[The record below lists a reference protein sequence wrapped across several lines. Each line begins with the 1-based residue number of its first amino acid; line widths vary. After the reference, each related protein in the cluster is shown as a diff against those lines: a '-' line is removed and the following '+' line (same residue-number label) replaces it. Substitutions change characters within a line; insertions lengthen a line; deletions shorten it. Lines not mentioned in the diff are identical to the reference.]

1 MNTNTTQTTTNIN
14 QQKINEF
21 LKSLTNES
29 KSSNTIESYKIDL
42 NDYLKYHQ
50 ELNRDNI
57 LSYKKQLKQLN
68 KSATTINHRLSALKK
83 YNLWLIETK
92 QDSNI
97 YVISND
103 MMKIQKQYAS
113 PTKINDKDV
122 IDFYNKIQK
131 EQNKRNIAIVY
142 LILSTGIRR
151 FECTNIKINDIDF
164 KEDKLIIRSGK
175 GDKQRS
181 VLLNSKVIEILKDY
195 IDTDRN
201 NYIYRYSPYL
211 FISSKSERIA
221 NETINAIMKPYSEDK
236 ITPHMLRHF
245 FASNAY
251 KKGMNLVEI
260 ANMLGH
266 ASLQTTTIYTHPSE
280 DEMRAKIDNI
290 MVI

>member
-1 MNTNTTQTTTNIN
+1 MNTNMNL
-14 QQKINEF
+14 QKINEF
-21 LKSLTNES
+21 LKSLANEGKS
-29 KSSNTIESYKIDL
+29 KNTIKSYYIDIK
-42 NDYLKYHQ
+42 DYIQSYS

-122 IDFYNKIQK
+122 IDFYNQLQK

-151 FECTNIKINDIDF
+151 AECANIKIDDIDF
-164 KEDKLIIRSGK
+164 KNDKLIIRSGK

-201 NYIYRYSPYL
+201 NYIHRYSPYL
-211 FISSKSERIA
+211 FISSKSEKIA
-221 NETINAIMKPYSEDK
+221 NETINAIMKPYGGDK

-266 ASLQTTTIYTHPSE
+266 SSLQTTTIYTHPSE
-280 DEMRAKIDNI
+280 DEMRTKVENI

>member
-1 MNTNTTQTTTNIN
+1 MSNIN
-14 QQKINEF
+14 LQKINEF
-21 LKSLTNES
+21 LKSLANEG
-29 KSSNTIESYKIDL
+29 KSENTIESYYIDIK
-42 NDYLKYHQ
+42 DYIQSYS

-122 IDFYNKIQK
+122 IDFYNQLQK

-151 FECTNIKINDIDF
+151 AECANIKINDIDF
-164 KEDKLIIRSGK
+164 RDDKLIIRSGK

-201 NYIYRYSPYL
+201 NYIYKHSPYL
-211 FISSKSERIA
+211 FISSKSKKIA
-221 NETINAIMKPYSEDK
+221 NETINAIMKPYGGDK

-245 FASNAY
+245 WATNAY
-251 KKGMNLVEI
+251 KKNMNLVEI
-260 ANMLGH
+260 ANNLGH
-266 ASLQTTTIYTHPSE
+266 SSLQTTTIYTHPSE
-280 DEMRAKIDNI
+280 DEMRAKIENM

>member
-1 MNTNTTQTTTNIN
+1 MNTNIN
-14 QQKINEF
+14 LQKINEF
-21 LKSLTNES
+21 LKSLANEG
-29 KSSNTIESYKIDL
+29 KSENTIESYYIDIK
-42 NDYLKYHQ
+42 DYIQSYS

-122 IDFYNKIQK
+122 IDFYNQLQK

-151 FECTNIKINDIDF
+151 AECANIKISDIDF
-164 KEDKLIIRSGK
+164 KDDKLIIRSGK

-201 NYIYRYSPYL
+201 NYIYKHSPYL
-211 FISSKSERIA
+211 FISSKSEKIA
-221 NETINAIMKPYSEDK
+221 NETINAIMKPYGGDK

-245 FASNAY
+245 WATNAY
-251 KKGMNLVEI
+251 KKNMNLVEI
-260 ANMLGH
+260 ANNLGH
-266 ASLQTTTIYTHPSE
+266 SSLQTTTIYTHPSE
-280 DEMRAKIDNI
+280 DEMRTKIENMMI
-290 MVI
+290 I